1 MSAFNEI
8 KYIFEESLRM
18 LKRRKASNI
27 ISVIIMGFSLLVLL
41 IFILVTLNISMVID
55 NARDEM
61 RVYVYLRDGLEQ
73 NELETVRSGLYD
85 FNTVRGVV
93 FISREEALERFR
105 ERMGEGSSLLDD
117 LDANPLPNSFEV
129 RMKRQYSTGEDMSR
143 IAEEAAEWSGVED
156 VRYGRDWVERG
167 EKIVLG
173 FYMTDL
179 TLGVIVFL
187 SVVFVI
193 SNTVRLS
200 ILSGR
205 KSIEIL
211 KLVGATNRY
220 IQVPFIFEGAFQG
233 IISAVL
239 AVILLWVS
247 YMVGSRYLPGI
258 SFFRLEGVAG
268 FVFLCAFLGSAG
280 SYIAIRKYLKR

>member
-1 MSAFNEI
+1 
-8 KYIFEESLRM
+8 
-18 LKRRKASNI
+18 
-27 ISVIIMGFSLLVLL
+27 
-41 IFILVTLNISMVID
+41 MVID
-55 NARDEM
+55 NAREEM
-61 RVYVYLRDGLEQ
+61 RVYVYLENGLDQDGIER
-73 NELETVRSGLYD
+73 VRTGLYNFD
-85 FNTVRGVV
+85 SVRGVV
-93 FISREEALERFR
+93 FVSREEALERFR
-105 ERMGEGSSLLDD
+105 ERLGEGSSLVDD
-117 LDANPLPNSFEV
+117 LETNPLPNSFEV
-129 RMKRQYSTGEDMSR
+129 RMKRDYSTGEEMGR
-143 IAEEAAEWSGVED
+143 IAGKIGDWDGVED
-156 VRYGRDWVERG
+156 VRYGKDWVERG

-179 TLGVIVFL
+179 TLGIIVFL
-187 SVVFVI
+187 SIVFVI

-233 IISAVL
+233 VISAVL

-247 YMVGSRYLPGI
+247 YTVGSRYLPGI
-258 SFFRLEGVAG
+258 TFFRLDGIAG
-268 FVFLCAFLGSAG
+268 FVALCAVLGAAG